1 MPKIAQINKIK
12 IYINSAEH
20 LPPHFHVIYSGYN
33 VTITIADFVVSGEM
47 PITDLRKVK
56 KQYKDTRKELLLS
69 IFYNFNKHLKK

>member
-56 KQYKDTRKELLLS
+56 K
-69 IFYNFNKHLKK
+69 